1 MDKSKALQRRMK
13 DILQQLNTVDKTS
26 SGPLATRGCL
36 NSNWYDEGDTKRPNR
51 GNAPTSPITRI
62 CKVLIAGK
70 GAEILKF
77 SSTFHV
83 PIAKEQFTSGAI
95 KIKTECIRIFPYKNV
110 LCEEPLGVR
119 ATVLFL
125 LQYEFIGR
133 RSQIYRGATSFQI
146 LPGTRRWISLPKVR
160 N

>member
-1 MDKSKALQRRMK
+1 MDVSIRIGMTRA
-13 DILQQLNTVDKTS
+13 TP
-26 SGPLATRGCL
+26 SGRIAAMLLPPPL
-36 NSNWYDEGDTKRPNR
+36 PV
-51 GNAPTSPITRI
+51 RI

-77 SSTFHV
+77 ASTFHV

-125 LQYEFIGR
+125 L
-133 RSQIYRGATSFQI
+133 
-146 LPGTRRWISLPKVR
+146 
-160 N
+160 